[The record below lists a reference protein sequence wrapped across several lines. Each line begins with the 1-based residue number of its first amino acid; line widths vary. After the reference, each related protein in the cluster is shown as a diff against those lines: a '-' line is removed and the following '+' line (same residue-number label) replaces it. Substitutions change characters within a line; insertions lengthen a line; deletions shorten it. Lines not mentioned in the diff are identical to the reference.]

1 MSTLEVVPL
10 TGRIGAEIRGVRL
23 GPDLNGA
30 VAAEIHAAW
39 LKYKVVFFRDQDHLD
54 DHAQE
59 GLAWIFGG
67 EAAAHPTVPA
77 ADGTEFVYEVDSELG
92 PASYWHTDLTW
103 SDTLPRGSI
112 LRAVVIP
119 PCGGDTLWANTVTAY
134 YDLPPRLRGIA
145 NRCFAVHSNGSGRSQ
160 SPRAEHDNDR
170 QRAFWESYQS
180 TVFETRHPLV
190 HVHPESGELCLLLG
204 RFAKRII
211 GIPADRSARLKAIF
225 QSYITRPENMIRWRW
240 AVGDVAVWDNRATQ
254 HYAVYDYGDARR
266 TMRRVSMDGEP
277 AIGLDGRRAWTT
289 RRDALQPRRDALQ
302 PRRDERR
309 SRASAARARR

>member
-67 EAAAHPTVPA
+67 EAVAHPTVPA

-119 PCGGDTLWANTVTAY
+119 TVRRRHAVGEHGHGVLRPAATAA
-134 YDLPPRLRGIA
+134 R
-145 NRCFAVHSNGSGRSQ
+145 NRRPLLSPSTRTDPAGRSHREPSTTTTGSGRSG
-160 SPRAEHDNDR
+160 SRSSRRCSRRVIRWFMSTRRAESC
-170 QRAFWESYQS
+170 A
-180 TVFETRHPLV
+180 
-190 HVHPESGELCLLLG
+190 CC
-204 RFAKRII
+204 
-211 GIPADRSARLKAIF
+211 SAG
-225 QSYITRPENMIRWRW
+225 S
-240 AVGDVAVWDNRATQ
+240 
-254 HYAVYDYGDARR
+254 
-266 TMRRVSMDGEP
+266 
-277 AIGLDGRRAWTT
+277 
-289 RRDALQPRRDALQ
+289 
-302 PRRDERR
+302 
-309 SRASAARARR
+309 